1 MTTRLPI
8 ATRRVFRLSLT
19 LAVALAIAYGIQLPY
34 PYLTPVFA
42 LLLTSKPGPPL
53 GLKQL
58 IAICIL
64 LAITLGTGLLMV
76 PVLIHFRF
84 PALLAITL
92 GLFLSNYIAVHQ
104 GKAAVG
110 IFLTMGLT
118 LITAAGIASFGA
130 ALDLVDAMMLGVGF
144 AILAHRMVYPLFP
157 EDASAPP
164 PSPPLREP
172 PNESSWIAAR
182 ATLVVLPTYFLGLI
196 NPSLYLPIILK
207 ALSLGQTESVQGT
220 RSAVR
225 ELLGSTFV
233 GGGIS
238 ILFWM
243 LLSLSPTLWI
253 FFLLSLL
260 SMGFISSKM
269 FGVLPSRFPPSFWSN
284 TAITLFILIGPA
296 VADSESGK
304 DVYKA
309 FAVRFSLFIAVSL
322 YAWLAMGILE
332 HLRQRR
338 LAKTIRLTTKEQY
351 ECI

>member
-19 LAVALAIAYGIQLPY
+19 LSVALAISYGMQLSY
-34 PYLTPVFA
+34 PYLTPIFA

-53 GLKQL
+53 GLKQFVG
-58 IAICIL
+58 ICIL
-64 LAITLGTGLLMV
+64 LAITLGSGLLLV
-76 PVLIHFRF
+76 PVLINFRF
-84 PALLAITL
+84 PALLAIIF

-118 LITAAGIASFGA
+118 LISAVGIASFGA
-130 ALDLVDAMMLGVGF
+130 ALDLVDAMMLGVVF
-144 AILAHRMVYPLFP
+144 AILAHRIVYPIFP
-157 EDASAPP
+157 EDAASPPPP
-164 PSPPLREP
+164 PSRNPPS
-172 PNESSWIAAR
+172 ESSWIAAR
-182 ATLVVLPTYFLGLI
+182 ATLIVLPTYFLGLI
-196 NPSLYLPIILK
+196 NPALYLPIILK
-207 ALSLGQTESVQGT
+207 ALSLGQTESAQGT

-233 GGGIS
+233 GGGLS

-243 LLSLSPTLWI
+243 LLSISPTLWI
-253 FFLLSLL
+253 FFLLTLL

-269 FGVLPSRFPPSFWSN
+269 FGALPSRFPPSFWLN
-284 TAITLFILIGPA
+284 TAITLFILVGPA

-322 YAWLAMGILE
+322 YAWIAMGVLE

-338 LAKTIRLTTKEQY
+338 RAKTIRLTTKEQC